1 VASRPALFGKA
12 GRGNAFFH
20 ETDIVHHADASIEYL
35 EYLVDLHAAV
45 ALAVAQDGIADY
57 DAACRVDHG
66 DARLCRWSP
75 WFGTEIALIAAVV
88 ASAILDSI
96 VAVVRDPIAAMKT
109 VAAGIVISLYRFV
122 VCKPLE
128 VTSDDAVTSA
138 FIVSGYA
145 EPGERA
151 KLHRNA
157 FQAAERAGVRHLI
170 YLSTLGASPHSR
182 FPMSRDHYQSEQFLK
197 ATGVPNT
204 ILQDSFYSE
213 LAVQMFN
220 EEGVMKGPG
229 GLGKVSWVGREE
241 IAEAAAKLL
250 ASDSPLLGTFPVTG
264 PTALSLHE
272 TAALLGSLKKQPLRY
287 EDEPIEEAKEWRSK
301 LGVPQWE
308 VDTWVGS
315 YEAIAAGE
323 FERVDPTL
331 SVILERPAMSLE
343 EYLSV
348 LLTF

>member
-1 VASRPALFGKA
+1 MSKPDLILVTGATGKI
-12 GRGNAFFH
+12 GS
-20 ETDIVHHADASIEYL
+20 SIARNL
-35 EYLVDLHAAV
+35 ERMDKPL
-45 ALAVAQDGIADY
+45 
-57 DAACRVDHG
+57 
-66 DARLCRWSP
+66 RL
-75 WFGTEIALIAAVV
+75 L
-88 ASAILDSI
+88 
-96 VAVVRDPIAAMKT
+96 VRDSSKLSDFEKVEQISGDYCDALSLDRAF
-109 VAAGIVISLYRFV
+109 AG
-122 VCKPLE
+122 
-128 VTSDDAVTSA
+128 VTSA

-182 FPMSRDHYQSEQFLK
+182 FPMSRDHYESEQFLK
-197 ATGVPNT
+197 ATGVPHT

-250 ASDSPLLGTFPVTG
+250 VSDSPLLGTFPMTG
-264 PTALSLHE
+264 PMALSLHE

-323 FERVDPTL
+323 FERVDPAL